1 MTRGMK
7 KEVAMEE
14 EEGEVFTISREGI
27 GEGGHVQVLALLVP
41 KYFLLLSTPLFG
53 HVHCASTHMFFFS
66 VQINFAP
73 QLISAGHQCL
83 PDDQHLVHV
92 LWWQGQL

>member
-7 KEVAMEE
+7 KEMAMEE

-41 KYFLLLSTPLFG
+41 KYLLFLSSPLFG
-53 HVHCASTHMFFFS
+53 HV
-66 VQINFAP
+66 Q
-73 QLISAGHQCL
+73 
-83 PDDQHLVHV
+83 VHTCSF
-92 LWWQGQL
+92 LRSK

>member
-7 KEVAMEE
+7 KEMAMEE

-41 KYFLLLSTPLFG
+41 KYFLLLSSPLFG
-53 HVHCASTHMFFFS
+53 HVHCASTHMFFFFGPNKFCS
-66 VQINFAP
+66 SIDLCRSP
-73 QLISAGHQCL
+73 MS
-83 PDDQHLVHV
+83 P
-92 LWWQGQL
+92 